1 MSLFAI
7 FVGPGPVFV
16 SSAHDAC
23 STVLGEGWGAE
34 VQQTSILGAKFFAYI
49 RILL

>member
-1 MSLFAI
+1 MFVVAEIVILIVGVVNCFLMSLFAI

-23 STVLGEGWGAE
+23 STVLGEG
-34 VQQTSILGAKFFAYI
+34 
-49 RILL
+49 